1 MERKYIG
8 VMRAGQLLK
17 IYGDAEEIR
26 ALADGAM
33 GREIQQLRRRVAAL
47 ETEVRILRRRDA
59 GYWQALSREN
69 HREPR
74 PMGRLR
80 AWITTRWAVLTLG
93 RAEVYGEGVTI
104 HG

>member
-1 MERKYIG
+1 MERRYIG
-8 VMRAGQLLK
+8 LMRAGQLLK

-47 ETEVRILRRRDA
+47 ETEVRILRERDA
-59 GYWQALSREN
+59 GYWRCLSREN
-69 HREPR
+69 HRAPR
-74 PMGRLR
+74 RMTRVA

-93 RAEVYGEGVTI
+93 RAAIYGGDAS
-104 HG
+104 